1 MRAAMHLSIEPR
13 AFMRIMALPPEL
25 RHDLLEFVGATR
37 LPSDRVG
44 ALVDRVSSGQ
54 LPPSKPPLTPAERH

>member
-1 MRAAMHLSIEPR
+1 
-13 AFMRIMALPPEL
+13 MRIMALPPEL

-44 ALVDRVSSGQ
+44 ALVDRVSAGQ